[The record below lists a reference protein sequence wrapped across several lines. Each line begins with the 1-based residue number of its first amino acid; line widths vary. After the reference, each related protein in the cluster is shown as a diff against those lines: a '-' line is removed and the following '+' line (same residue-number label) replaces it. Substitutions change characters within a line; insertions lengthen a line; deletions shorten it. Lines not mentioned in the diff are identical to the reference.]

1 MGGVPMRPAFSA
13 MIAAAFMLSACSSK
27 PREFNPVLG
36 PASAAQ
42 TGFQE
47 SYATCQQLFVT
58 GQLDS
63 SGRLA
68 SAGAGA
74 AAGAGMMVGGAAAAT
89 SAGLY
94 TGAAIA
100 SATVVLIPF
109 VALGSAFWLAKSKQK
124 KKEKAIQTAMNGCL
138 HERGYEVVGWERAPK
153 SSTVKKAATVKE
165 PAAVKEA
172 ASAKEAATAN

>member
-1 MGGVPMRPAFSA
+1 MRPVFTA
-13 MIAAAFMLSACSSK
+13 IVAASFMLGACSSK

-36 PASAAQ
+36 PAS
-42 TGFQE
+42 TGQAGFEE

-74 AAGAGMMVGGAAAAT
+74 AAGAGVMVGGAAAAST
-89 SAGLY
+89 AGLY

-109 VALGSAFWLAKSKQK
+109 VALGSAFWLSKSKQK

-138 HERGYEVVGWERAPK
+138 QERGYEVVSWERAPK
-153 SSTVKKAATVKE
+153 S
-165 PAAVKEA
+165 AAVRKTAAMKETA
-172 ASAKEAATAN
+172 PVKDSASADTATPAN

>member
-1 MGGVPMRPAFSA
+1 MRPGIAA
-13 MIAAAFMLSACSSK
+13 TVAAAFILQACSSR
-27 PREFNPVLG
+27 PREFIPVLG
-36 PASAAQ
+36 PAS
-42 TGFQE
+42 TGQAGFE
-47 SYATCQQLFVT
+47 EAYATCQQLFVT

-63 SGRLA
+63 NGRLA

-74 AAGAGMMVGGAAAAT
+74 AAGAGVMVGGAAAAT

-138 HERGYEVVGWERAPK
+138 DDSGYEVVGWQRAPK
-153 SSTVKKAATVKE
+153 AAARAKT
-165 PAAVKEA
+165 
-172 ASAKEAATAN
+172 ASAK